1 MKWSNTITLQ
11 HPLLDVRLL
20 TKAPVLDWQDHLR
33 ESERTSYEQGR
44 LDGERAL
51 SEQLLQQRNEMAELQ
66 NGVINSL
73 KQMLPQIA
81 REMESALIELAL
93 ESAKKIVS
101 GVKIDARVVETVVR
115 EALTQVQDT
124 SDVSIRL
131 HPEDLALLRKHKSSL
146 LEGLP
151 ETGPLRFAASDDVSR
166 GGCIVQ
172 TRFGLIDA
180 QRETKLELLRK
191 AVNV

>member
-66 NGVINSL
+66 NGVIHSL

-101 GVKIDARVVETVVR
+101 GVKIDAKMVETVVR

-172 TRFGLIDA
+172 TRFGLVDA

>member
-1 MKWSNTITLQ
+1 
-11 HPLLDVRLL
+11 
-20 TKAPVLDWQDHLR
+20 
-33 ESERTSYEQGR
+33 
-44 LDGERAL
+44 
-51 SEQLLQQRNEMAELQ
+51 
-66 NGVINSL
+66 
-73 KQMLPQIA
+73 
-81 REMESALIELAL
+81 MESTLIELAL

-101 GVKIDARVVETVVR
+101 GIEINAKIVESVVR

-124 SDVSIRL
+124 SEISIRL
-131 HPEDLALLRKHKSSL
+131 HPDDLALLRKHKSPL

>member
-131 HPEDLALLRKHKSSL
+131 HPEDLALLRKHKSQL

>member
-1 MKWSNTITLQ
+1 MQWRKTIAFQ
-11 HPLLDVRLL
+11 QPLLDVRLL

-44 LDGERAL
+44 RDGEGAL
-51 SEQLLQQRNEMAELQ
+51 GEQLLQQRNEMAELQ
-66 NGVINSL
+66 NGVIHSL

-101 GVKIDARVVETVVR
+101 GVKIDAKMVETVVR

-124 SDVSIRL
+124 SEVSIRL
-131 HPEDLALLRKHKSSL
+131 HPEDLMLLRKHKSPL

-151 ETGPLRFAASDDVSR
+151 ETGPLRFAASEDVSR

-191 AVNV
+191 AVGL

>member
-101 GVKIDARVVETVVR
+101 GVKIDAKVVETVVR

-131 HPEDLALLRKHKSSL
+131 HPEDLALLRKHKSQL

>member
-11 HPLLDVRLL
+11 QPLLDVRLL
-20 TKAPVLDWQDHLR
+20 TRAPVLDWQDHLR
-33 ESERTSYEQGR
+33 DSERTAYEQGR
-44 LDGERAL
+44 RDGERVL
-51 SEQLLQQRNEMAELQ
+51 GEQLLQQRNEIAELQ
-66 NGVINSL
+66 NGVISSL

-81 REMESALIELAL
+81 REMESTLIELAL
-93 ESAKKIVS
+93 EAAKKIVN
-101 GVKIDARVVETVVR
+101 GVKIDAKIVETVVR

-131 HPEDLALLRKHKSSL
+131 HAEDLALLRKHKSPL

-151 ETGPLRFAASDDVSR
+151 ETGPLRFTASDDVSR

-191 AVNV
+191 AVGL